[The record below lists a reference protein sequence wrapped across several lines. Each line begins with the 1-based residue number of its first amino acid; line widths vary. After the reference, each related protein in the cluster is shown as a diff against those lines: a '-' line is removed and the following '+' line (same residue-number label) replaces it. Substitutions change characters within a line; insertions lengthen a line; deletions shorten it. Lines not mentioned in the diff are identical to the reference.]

1 LALKISLSLKA
12 AVLIFCVVLS
22 AGVIQLASA
31 AALFSIVLTS
41 DPVEGS
47 GWLAGYVVSGS
58 GTYTLGISATGSPG
72 SFPLHDIA
80 VIVCI
85 NTDAHDGGLQSL
97 TIGGTPITDFTHGSP
112 GYYGANGGPF
122 SENDYWGYN
131 DEYGIPTLSYAEGHY
146 PDDAKE
152 VSVTINF
159 NSAYPNSKVMIL
171 CYGLNAQDKNL
182 KTAFSNGT
190 LFQLPEYAL
199 GALASFGAC
208 AAAAILYGKRG
219 QIRLTRKS

>member
-1 LALKISLSLKA
+1 MKISLSLKG

-31 AALFSIVLTS
+31 SGTMFSIVLTS
-41 DPVEGS
+41 DDVQVS
-47 GWLAGYVVSGS
+47 GWYAGYVVSGS
-58 GTYTLGISATGSPG
+58 GTYTLGVSATGSEA
-72 SFPLHDIA
+72 SFPLHNIK
-80 VIVCI
+80 VIVCV
-85 NTDAHDGGLQSL
+85 NTDAHDAGLQSL
-97 TIGGTPITDFTHGSP
+97 TIDGTPITVFNEGSP
-112 GYYGANGGPF
+112 IYYGANGGPF
-122 SENDYWGYN
+122 AETDYYGYS
-131 DEYGIPTLSYAEGHY
+131 DEYVIPTLSYAEGHH
-146 PDDAKE
+146 PDNAKE

-171 CYGLNAQDKNL
+171 CYGLDAQDKGM

-190 LFQLPEYAL
+190 LFQLPEYEL

-219 QIRLTRKS
+219 QIRLARKS

>member
-1 LALKISLSLKA
+1 LKISLSLKA

-22 AGVIQLASA
+22 AGVIQQASA
-31 AALFSIVLTS
+31 AGALFSIVLTS
-41 DPVEGS
+41 DSVQGS

-58 GTYTLGISATGSPG
+58 GTYTLGVSATGSPG
-72 SFPLHDIA
+72 SFPLHDIK

-85 NTDAHDGGLQSL
+85 NRDAHNGGLQSL
-97 TIGGTPITDFTHGSP
+97 TIDGTTIDDFDETYPS
-112 GYYGANGGPF
+112 YYGANGGPF
-122 SENDYWGYN
+122 SENDYWGYS
-131 DEYGIPTLSYAEGHY
+131 DQYVISTLSFADGHY
-146 PDDAKE
+146 PDNEKE
-152 VSVTINF
+152 VSVTIDF

-171 CYGLNAQDKNL
+171 CYGLDAQGKDM

-190 LFQLPEYAL
+190 LFQLPEYGL

-219 QIRLTRKS
+219 QIRLTRKN